1 MKVIEIFDS
10 IDGEGIF
17 AGCLATFIR
26 LAGCNLRCLYCDTL
40 YAMDIANA
48 KEMSVNEIL
57 NECKKIGNQHIT
69 LTGGEPLIH
78 KDVDKL
84 INVLCNNGFFVNI
97 ETNGT
102 IDFEKYRKNNVVI
115 TMDYKTISSG
125 ENSRMS
131 ASRIELLRSCD
142 VLKVVCEESDFEDI
156 KAMLRS
162 CNIRSHVFLSPVF
175 GKINPQELVTFAKSI
190 RNNKNFMGDLR
201 VQLQLHKI
209 IWSSNE
215 RGV

>member
-1 MKVIEIFDS
+1 MKVIEMFDS

-48 KEMSVNEIL
+48 KEMSANEIL

-84 INVLCNNGFFVNI
+84 INILCNNGFFVNI

-102 IDFEKYRKNNVVI
+102 IDFEKYRRNNVII

-131 ASRIELLRSCD
+131 ASRIELLRPCD
-142 VLKVVCEESDFEDI
+142 ALKIVCEESDFEDI
-156 KAMLRS
+156 KAMLQS

-175 GKINPQELVTFAKSI
+175 GKINPQGLVTFAKRI
-190 RNNKNFMGDLR
+190 RDSKTFAGDLR

-209 IWSSNE
+209 IWNPDK

>member
-78 KDVDKL
+78 KEALELVKQLCKL
-84 INVLCNNGFFVNI
+84 DYIVNI
-97 ETNGT
+97 ETNGS
-102 IDFEKYRKNNVVI
+102 IDISPYQMVNTVI
-115 TMDYKTISSG
+115 TADYKTKFSG
-125 ENSRMS
+125 ENKRMLNTNLS
-131 ASRIELLRSCD
+131 QLRNTD
-142 VLKVVCEESDFEDI
+142 VLKIVCSANDFDGIEKLVCSTEI
-156 KAMLRS
+156 KAP
-162 CNIRSHVFLSPVF
+162 IYLSPIF
-175 GKINPQELVTFAKSI
+175 GEVEP
-190 RNNKNFMGDLR
+190 
-201 VQLQLHKI
+201 VQLVDFLKRLRGKTKNRVKMQIQLHKI
-209 IWSSNE
+209 IWSADK

>member
-1 MKVIEIFDS
+1 MKVIEMFDS

-84 INVLCNNGFFVNI
+84 INILCNNGFFVNI

-102 IDFEKYRKNNVVI
+102 IDFEKYRRNNVII

-131 ASRIELLRSCD
+131 ASRIELLRPCD
-142 VLKVVCEESDFEDI
+142 VLKIVCEESDFEDI
-156 KAMLRS
+156 KAMLQS

-175 GKINPQELVTFAKSI
+175 GKINPQGLVTFAKRI
-190 RNNKNFMGDLR
+190 RDSKTFAGDLR

-209 IWSSNE
+209 IWNPDK

>member
-1 MKVIEIFDS
+1 MKVIEMFDS

-84 INVLCNNGFFVNI
+84 INILCNNGFFVNI

-102 IDFEKYRKNNVVI
+102 IDFEKYRRNNVII

-131 ASRIELLRSCD
+131 ASRIELLRPCD
-142 VLKVVCEESDFEDI
+142 ALKIVCEESDFEDI
-156 KAMLRS
+156 KAMLQS

-175 GKINPQELVTFAKSI
+175 GKINPQGLVTFAKRI
-190 RNNKNFMGDLR
+190 RDSKTFAGDLR

-209 IWSSNE
+209 IWNPDK

>member
-57 NECKKIGNQHIT
+57 NECRKIGNQHIT

-102 IDFEKYRKNNVVI
+102 IDFEKYRRNNVII

-131 ASRIELLRSCD
+131 AGRIELLRSCD

-175 GKINPQELVTFAKSI
+175 GKINPQELVTFAKRI
-190 RNNKNFMGDLR
+190 RDSKTFAGDLR

-209 IWSSNE
+209 IWNPDK